1 MKLENAELNI
11 EGELKDLDNV
21 VECLQMIYG
30 TIRGTFPMNRDLGI
44 DGEILDY
51 PLKTA
56 KTMLELD
63 IRNQTEQYEKR
74 VEVDEVTFTYD
85 AEKDAIKPFIKLI
98 PSESEDLV
106 EDMVEDLLDDEMAEL
121 DEYERSE

>member
-51 PLKTA
+51 PLNTA

-74 VEVDEVTFTYD
+74 VEVDEVTFAYD

-106 EDMVEDLLDDEMAEL
+106 EDMLDDEMAEL